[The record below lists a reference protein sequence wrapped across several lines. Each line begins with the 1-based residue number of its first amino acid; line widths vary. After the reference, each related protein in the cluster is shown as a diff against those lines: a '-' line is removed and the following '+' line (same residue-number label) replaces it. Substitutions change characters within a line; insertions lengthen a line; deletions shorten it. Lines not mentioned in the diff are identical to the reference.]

1 MDPIPLSGRSGPP
14 PLVRPLRTA
23 LFIAVGYVACA
34 GAYILVSSTLASERS
49 GTVEELRRIEILKG
63 IAFVIGSGAL
73 LFAMNAAALVR
84 VRRNEERAR
93 RMERAL
99 SNADRSV
106 LAGTFARTI
115 AHDINNGLA
124 VARLNIELVQ
134 QAVCRH
140 DEASQLAREACD
152 ALVRVEQWNR
162 RFFELGGRSLLD
174 EATPLDLAATVR
186 GAAHLAGQHVSARC
200 ATIDVNAP
208 ATAPYLGIEALLERA
223 LLNLL
228 LNALEA
234 TGDGA
239 HIVCTLA
246 PAADGW
252 TITVEDN
259 GPGVPAAVRE
269 HVLEPFFTT
278 KPTGTGLG
286 LASVVAC
293 ARFHGG
299 SVTVT
304 ESRWNGAAFILALAG
319 AGVEETPAAQRA
331 HTGEYSVA
339 QSAA

>member
-1 MDPIPLSGRSGPP
+1 MDQIPIAGRTAP
-14 PLVRPLRTA
+14 PLVRPVRTA

-34 GAYILVSSTLASERS
+34 AAYILVSSTLASERS

-73 LFAMNAAALVR
+73 LFALNAAALVR

-99 SNADRSV
+99 SNAERSV

-124 VARLNIELVQ
+124 VARLNIELLQ
-134 QAVCRH
+134 QAVSRQA
-140 DEASQLAREACD
+140 EASQLAHEACD
-152 ALVRVEQWNR
+152 AVMRVERWNR

-174 EATPLDLAATVR
+174 EAKPLDLAATVR
-186 GAAHLAGQHVSARC
+186 GAAHLARQHEHART
-200 ATIDVNAP
+200 ATIDVCAP
-208 ATAPYLGIEALLERA
+208 ASAPYLGIEALLERA

-234 TGDGA
+234 SGSGA
-239 HIVCTLA
+239 RIVCTLA

-252 TITVEDN
+252 VITVEDD
-259 GPGVPAAVRE
+259 GPGVPVEVRT

-278 KPTGTGLG
+278 KHTGTGLG

-293 ARFHGG
+293 ARYHGG
-299 SVTVT
+299 GVTVGD
-304 ESRWNGAAFILALAG
+304 SRWSGAAFTLALGG
-319 AGVEETPAAQRA
+319 AGVEATPVSLQVHAAA
-331 HTGEYSVA
+331 
-339 QSAA
+339 